1 MLFPDTGLWGL
12 RSEMHQPILAINPW
26 ADRPLPDFLKPFRRF
41 EAESEKWI
49 LKDGQTVADVC
60 ASEPLA
66 ANGRLNPQVAR
77 KLCNANSNTT

>member
-49 LKDGQTVADVC
+49 LKDGQTVADV
-60 ASEPLA
+60 LA
-66 ANGRLNPQVAR
+66 LPNPW
-77 KLCNANSNTT
+77 SPTEG